1 MYRVGQSITDTSRRF
16 INTLV
21 DGQVGH
27 TVCNDNAV
35 VLVLYRLGVV
45 RSQGGKVLNRR
56 IVGIFVDGR
65 HKGNRAAGIRLN
77 AADVYRQ
84 QAGIFIIGEI
94 TRAAA
99 VQHDRAVLER
109 QASRD
114 NISNGRIFYG
124 YSRGLAVRERQNIG
138 DLVADLGRGLVRR
151 LLNAGAGFTVTD
163 GNTVVCA
170 LGVRNI
176 ATGHDRSVV
185 NCFAVGRFIDG
196 RCKSNRRFCI
206 RCNSVQRHGQGT
218 GLVIE

>member
-114 NISNGRIFYG
+114 NIGNGRIFYG
-124 YSRGLAVRERQNIG
+124 YSRGFAVGERQGID

-151 LLNAGAGFTVTD
+151 LFDTGAGFAIVNR
-163 GNTVVCA
+163 NTVVRA
-170 LGVRNI
+170 LGVRDII
-176 ATGHDRSVV
+176 AGHNCCVV
-185 NCFAVGRFIDG
+185 NRFTVGEFIDG
-196 RCKSNRRFCI
+196 RCKGDRLFCV
-206 RCNSVQRHGQGT
+206 RCKRTQRHGQGA
-218 GLVIE
+218 GFAIK